1 MKFKW
6 MMLAVFL
13 VCLFAISAVSAADN
27 ATNDTGLAE
36 KTADG
41 AAIDN
46 QIIDDSDSDMKS
58 AGDSLEISDF
68 PDDELKG
75 EDVNLTVEHKKIMTK
90 DDRLDV
96 SLSELDGIISIL
108 VDGKE
113 VYHDDDFWFGSF
125 SLEDLY
131 LEGDYGNHTLEVKY
145 LGNRYNPTS
154 YNSTFFYSYV
164 DLYADSDGYINID
177 SEEEMSAKL
186 YLDGDLIYD
195 GKIDEYTTVS
205 SKKLYLG
212 YVPNYTIVTSGKGKY
227 NAITLTGALDYWVYP
242 KIDVPSTVGKGDD
255 KYIKVTMAP
264 DACGNLKVY
273 LNDIDVNASFEN
285 GKSFIPLNGLDI
297 GEYDVHITYDS
308 DGKYESYDYDYY
320 HVKVTYNPDFK
331 ITLPTVAYLT
341 ESTITFTGSKDVE
354 GKISINTGMIDRT
367 FKGDYKNGIAK
378 IKIFDEESG
387 PKTYSYIFEGMY
399 NGEKFEYNGE
409 FNITLTTLCD
419 VSLPKTVYSDFP
431 FEATFTGPQSMNGEI
446 SSLYFNDDF
455 VEVRKGKATVTIEG
469 LKAGVNIIDYD
480 FTDSNGNMYYSSFKV
495 NVIKLPIDVSLPKTV
510 YEGHSFKATFTGLQS
525 MNGKISSSY
534 FKDYDVDVKKG
545 KATITVNGLKAG
557 VKTIKYDF
565 TDSKGNM
572 VYLSFKV
579 NVIKLPI
586 IKANDFKK
594 MYSSK
599 KAYQVRILNNQSK
612 SIGAGK
618 TVTFYLYK
626 AGKVASTKT
635 SKTDSKG
642 YAKVNFN
649 VAPGTYKIKTKYGL
663 TKVTKKYTVNPIL
676 SIKEVRK
683 HKIIR
688 SGLSQLVTAKKF
700 VFQANLKKVD
710 GKYLKGKKVKITF
723 YRQNIRNAKLFK
735 AYSTTK
741 KTNSKGVVK
750 FTYKRLPFKISSRE
764 LNGLLIAVKI
774 SYLKENDWGTL
785 NVGSQSPP
793 KYYFFEGGW

>member
-13 VCLFAISAVSAADN
+13 VCLFAISAVGAADN

-36 KTADG
+36 KTANE
-41 AAIDN
+41 AIIEN

-68 PDDELKG
+68 PDDELNG

-90 DDRLDV
+90 YDRLDV

-154 YNSTFFYSYV
+154 YNSTFYYSYV

-212 YVPNYTIVTSGKGKY
+212 YIPNYTIVTSGKGKY
-227 NAITLTGALDYWVYP
+227 KSITLTGALDYRVSP
-242 KIDVPSTVGKGDD
+242 EIDVPSTVGKGDD
-255 KYIKVTMAP
+255 KFIKVTLPP
-264 DACGNLKVY
+264 DANGNLKVY

-285 GKSFIPLNGLDI
+285 GKSVIPLNGLDI
-297 GEYDVHITYDS
+297 GDYDVHIIYDS
-308 DGKYESYDYDYY
+308 DGKYESYDGDYY

-331 ITLPTVAYLT
+331 ITIPSVAYLT
-341 ESTITFTGSKDVE
+341 DSTVTFTGSKDVE
-354 GKISINTGMIDRT
+354 GKISIYVDWSDKI

-378 IKIFDEESG
+378 IKIFDEHSG
-387 PKTYSYIFEGMY
+387 PKTYSYKFEGMY
-399 NGEKFEYNGE
+399 NGEKFEYDGQ
-409 FNITLTTLCD
+409 FNVTLILCD
-419 VSLPKTVYSDFP
+419 VLLPKTVYAGHSFK
-431 FEATFTGPQSMNGEI
+431 ATFTGPQSMNGYLDC
-446 SSLYFNDDF
+446 SY
-455 VEVRKGKATVTIEG
+455 GYG
-469 LKAGVNIIDYD
+469 
-480 FTDSNGNMYYSSFKV
+480 GN
-495 NVIKLPIDVSLPKTV
+495 
-510 YEGHSFKATFTGLQS
+510 
-525 MNGKISSSY
+525 
-534 FKDYDVDVKKG
+534 VKKG
-545 KATITVNGLKAG
+545 KATLTIDGLKAG

-565 TDSKGNM
+565 TDSKGNIF
-572 VYLSFKV
+572 YSSFKV
-579 NVIKLPI
+579 NVIKPPV

-599 KAYQVRILNNQSK
+599 KAYQVRILINQSK

-618 TVTFYLYK
+618 TVTFYFYK
-626 AGKVASTKT
+626 NGKIKATKT

-649 VAPGTYKIKTKYGL
+649 VVAGTYKVKTKYGP
-663 TKVTKKYTVNPIL
+663 TAVTKKYTVKPIL
-676 SIKEVRK
+676 SFKEV
-683 HKIIR
+683 HKYKYFR
-688 SGLSQLVTAKKF
+688 SGLSQLVTAKNF
-700 VFQANLKKVD
+700 VFQAALKKVD
-710 GKYLKGKKVKITF
+710 GKYLKGKKVQITF
-723 YRQNIRNAKLFK
+723 YRQNKNGKLFK

-741 KTNSKGVVK
+741 KTDSKGVVK
-750 FTYKRLPFKISSRE
+750 FTYNRLPFKISSRE
-764 LNGLLIAVKI
+764 LEGLLIGVKI
-774 SYLKENDWGTL
+774 SYQKENKWGTL

-793 KYYFFEGGW
+793 KYYFLDGW

>member
-1 MKFKW
+1 MKFKK

-13 VCLFAISAVSAADN
+13 VGLLTISAVTAANN
-27 ATNDTGLAE
+27 ATDDTGFVE
-36 KTADG
+36 KTVDEVVN
-41 AAIDN
+41 DN
-46 QIIDDSDSDMKS
+46 WMIGDNESDEGSD
-58 AGDSLEISDF
+58 GDSSELSDLF
-68 PDDELKG
+68 DDEMNE
-75 EDVNLTVEHKKIMTK
+75 EDIDLTVGHKKIMTG
-90 DDRLDV
+90 DDY
-96 SLSELDGIISIL
+96 LSVDLSDFGPISIL
-108 VDGKE
+108 VDGRE
-113 VYHDDDFWFGSF
+113 VYKDNYYLVGGFCTDDLLRDF
-125 SLEDLY
+125 
-131 LEGDYGNHTLEVKY
+131 DYGNHTLEVKY
-145 LGNRYNPTS
+145 LGGQYDPTF
-154 YNSTFFYSYV
+154 YKSTFFYSYV
-164 DLYADSDGYINID
+164 DLYADSNGHIIIE
-177 SEEEMSAKL
+177 SEEEMNAKL

-195 GKIDEYTTVS
+195 GNIDYETVVS
-205 SKKLYLG
+205 GKNLYQG
-212 YVPNYTIVTSGKGKY
+212 YVPNYTLVTKGKGKY
-227 NAITLTGALDYWVYP
+227 NAITLTDALNYEAYLV
-242 KIDVPSTVGKGDD
+242 DVPSTMGKGDD
-255 KYIKVTMAP
+255 RYINFTMPP
-264 DACGNLKVY
+264 DAKGNLKVY
-273 LNDIDVNASFEN
+273 LNDIDVNATFEN
-285 GKSFIPLNGLDI
+285 GKSIIPLNTLDI
-297 GEYDVHITYDS
+297 GDYNVHIAYDS
-308 DGKYESYDYDYY
+308 DSKYGSYNDYY
-320 HVKVTYNPDFK
+320 DMKVTYNPNFK
-331 ITLPTVAYLT
+331 VTLPAVAYLT
-341 ESTITFTGSKDVE
+341 ESTITFTGSKDVD

-387 PKTYSYIFEGMY
+387 PKTYSYIFEGIY
-399 NGEKFEYNGE
+399 AGEKFEYNGE

-446 SSLYFNDDF
+446 SSLYFKDDF

-612 SIGAGK
+612 SIGAGM

-723 YRQNIRNAKLFK
+723 YKQFAGKEGFFK
-735 AYSTTK
+735 VYSATK
-741 KTNSKGVVK
+741 KIGSKGVVK
-750 FTYKRLPFKISSRE
+750 FTYKKLPFKVTSNE
-764 LNGLLIAVKI
+764 LNGWIIAVKI
-774 SYLKENDWGTL
+774 SYFKENVWGSL
-785 NVGSQSPP
+785 NVDSQSPP
-793 KYYFFEGGW
+793 KYYFMKRMYSI

>member
-75 EDVNLTVEHKKIMTK
+75 EEVNLTVEHKKIMTK

-212 YVPNYTIVTSGKGKY
+212 YIPNYTIVTSGKGKY
-227 NAITLTGALDYWVYP
+227 KSITLTGALDYRVSP
-242 KIDVPSTVGKGDD
+242 EIDVPSTVGKGDD

-297 GEYDVHITYDS
+297 GEYDVHIIYDS

-341 ESTITFTGSKDVE
+341 DSTITFTGSKDVE

-367 FKGDYKNGIAK
+367 FKGDYKNG
-378 IKIFDEESG
+378 
-387 PKTYSYIFEGMY
+387 
-399 NGEKFEYNGE
+399 E
-409 FNITLTTLCD
+409 FNITLTTLCN
-419 VSLPKTVYSDFP
+419 VLLPKTVYSELP
-431 FEATFTGPQSMNGEI
+431 FEVTFTGPQSMNGEI
-446 SSLYFNDDF
+446 SSSYFDDY
-455 VEVRKGKATVTIEG
+455 VDVRKGKATVTING
-469 LKAGVNIIDYD
+469 LKAGVKTIDYY
-480 FTDSNGNMYYSSFKV
+480 FTDSNMNTFYSSFNV
-495 NVIKLPIDVSLPKTV
+495 DVIKLPINVSLPKTV
-510 YEGHSFKATFTGLQS
+510 YAGHSFKATFTGLQS
-525 MNGKISSSY
+525 MNGEISSS
-534 FKDYDVDVKKG
+534 
-545 KATITVNGLKAG
+545 
-557 VKTIKYDF
+557 
-565 TDSKGNM
+565 
-572 VYLSFKV
+572 
-579 NVIKLPI
+579 
-586 IKANDFKK
+586 
-594 MYSSK
+594 
-599 KAYQVRILNNQSK
+599 
-612 SIGAGK
+612 
-618 TVTFYLYK
+618 
-626 AGKVASTKT
+626 
-635 SKTDSKG
+635 
-642 YAKVNFN
+642 
-649 VAPGTYKIKTKYGL
+649 
-663 TKVTKKYTVNPIL
+663 
-676 SIKEVRK
+676 
-683 HKIIR
+683 
-688 SGLSQLVTAKKF
+688 
-700 VFQANLKKVD
+700 
-710 GKYLKGKKVKITF
+710 
-723 YRQNIRNAKLFK
+723 
-735 AYSTTK
+735 
-741 KTNSKGVVK
+741 
-750 FTYKRLPFKISSRE
+750 
-764 LNGLLIAVKI
+764 
-774 SYLKENDWGTL
+774 
-785 NVGSQSPP
+785 
-793 KYYFFEGGW
+793 

>member
-27 ATNDTGLAE
+27 AINDTGLAE

-90 DDRLDV
+90 DDRLYV

-154 YNSTFFYSYV
+154 YNSTFYYSYV

-212 YVPNYTIVTSGKGKY
+212 YVPNYTLVTSGKGKY

-297 GEYDVHITYDS
+297 GDYDVHIIYDS

-409 FNITLTTLCD
+409 FNITLTTLCN
-419 VSLPKTVYSDFP
+419 VLLPKTVYSELP
-431 FEATFTGPQSMNGEI
+431 FEVTFTGPQSMNGEI
-446 SSLYFNDDF
+446 SSSYFDDY
-455 VEVRKGKATVTIEG
+455 VDVRKGQATVTING
-469 LKAGVNIIDYD
+469 LKAGVKTIDYY
-480 FTDSNGNMYYSSFKV
+480 FTDSNMNTFYSSFNV
-495 NVIKLPIDVSLPKTV
+495 DVIKLPINVSLPKTV
-510 YEGHSFKATFTGLQS
+510 YAGHSFKATFTGLQS

-534 FKDYDVDVKKG
+534 FKDDYVDVRKG
-545 KATITVNGLKAG
+545 QATMTVNALKAG
-557 VKTIKYDF
+557 VKTIKYEF
-565 TDSKGNM
+565 IDSNWNT

-579 NVIKLPI
+579 NVIKPPV
-586 IKANDFKK
+586 IKANDFKRL
-594 MYSSK
+594 YSSD
-599 KAYQVRILNNQSK
+599 KAYTVRILNNQSK
-612 SIGAGK
+612 SVGAGK
-618 TVTFYLYK
+618 TVTFYFYK
-626 AGKVASTKT
+626 DGKVKATKT
-635 SKTDSKG
+635 SKTDSRG

-649 VAPGTYKIKTKYGL
+649 VAPGEYKVKTKYGA
-663 TKVTKKYTVNPIL
+663 TAVTKKYNVKPI
-676 SIKEVRK
+676 ITMKNV
-683 HKIIR
+683 HKYKYFR
-688 SGLSQLVTAKKF
+688 SGLSQLVTAKNF
-700 VFQANLKKVD
+700 VFQATLKKVD